1 MIERMTLGIVNF
13 FTIDSDRK
21 TVKSFWFYFK
31 DHQYFRFHSEQEISR
46 RTIASA
52 YAYALINPTIM

>member
-1 MIERMTLGIVNF
+1 MIERMTLGIVNV

-31 DHQYFRFHSEQEISR
+31 DYQYFRFHSEQKISR
-46 RTIASA
+46 RTITSF
-52 YAYALINPTIM
+52 YMH